1 MPRHYIHFHQGYDIN
16 KGGTIGYNSILLDS
30 FRCYN
35 KNFKTNNGIECAFI
49 YPNIKPTERLN
60 NELLRDIIDLRFQYT
75 QEYKNEKINNNLIK
89 IRKNWFKEILPLELY
104 SKINTHEISS
114 IHIHGAY
121 NFLPIYNSLA
131 KMGVDSKVL
140 KILTTHNPFKPEVED
155 LELSNQNNTLNQNM
169 IDMLSFFFK
178 ERDYWAFRLADTLI
192 FPSEYSIEGY
202 YETWPEFKDIIK
214 NKKIFFTTTGTKEKK
229 SNTTKK
235 IKRKE
240 LNIPN
245 NAKVFLYLGRFI
257 KIRGYDLLIEAAKH
271 ILKKEDNIYFVVV
284 GENREKVMN
293 HKNWIQ
299 IPFTDSPGDFI
310 NMADACLCPNRGS
323 LFDLSMIEIL
333 SLAKPI
339 ICAKVGGYKFLE
351 NKTSGVIYFEKE
363 NIFDFINAIEKFLT
377 LNQINIDKM
386 GQENRKLYDTE
397 LNLENFQ
404 RNYCNTIDEI
414 YDYFKISSNNYS
426 FADKTHLFPL
436 EKEVKNIPI
445 IKKEQKTP
453 IIDSV
458 VQKVNNVIPVENQK
472 IKNRKIRK
480 LVYSPNLFF
489 RDMLINIK
497 NNKKLKKLKHNPK
510 RFFKDF
516 AINLINKIFR

>member
-1 MPRHYIHFHQGYDIN
+1 MLRHYIHFHQGYDTN
-16 KGGTIGYNSILLDS
+16 KGGTVGYNSILLNS
-30 FRCYN
+30 FRNYN
-35 KNFKTNNGIECAFI
+35 KNFKTRNGIECCFL
-49 YPNIKPTERLN
+49 YPDIGPTERLN
-60 NELLRDIIDLRFQYT
+60 NDILNNIIDLRFGYT
-75 QEYKNEKINNNLIK
+75 QEYKNENISDNLIK

-104 SKINTHEISS
+104 SKVNTHEISS

-155 LELSNQNNTLNQNM
+155 LELSNRNNTLNQNM
-169 IDMLSFFFK
+169 IDMLRFFFK
-178 ERDYWAFRLADTLI
+178 ERDYWAFRLADALI

-214 NKKIFFTTTGTKEKK
+214 NKKIFFTTTGTKEKE
-229 SNTTKK
+229 SSTTKEK
-235 IKRKE
+235 KRKE

-257 KIRGYDLLIEAAKH
+257 KIRGYDLLIETAKH
-271 ILKKEDNIYFVVV
+271 ILKKENNIYFVVV
-284 GENREKVMN
+284 GENREKVIS

-333 SLAKPI
+333 SLSKPL

-351 NKTSGVIYFEKE
+351 KKTSGVIYFEKE
-363 NIFDFINAIEKFLT
+363 NIFDFVSAIEKFLT
-377 LNQINIDKM
+377 LNQIEIDKM

-397 LNLENFQ
+397 LNLESFQ
-404 RNYCNTIDEI
+404 KNYCNTIDEI
-414 YDYFKISSNNYS
+414 YDYFKISSNSYS

-436 EKEVKNIPI
+436 EKELQNIPL
-445 IKKEQKTP
+445 IKKEQITHKTNP
-453 IIDSV
+453 IV
-458 VQKVNNVIPVENQK
+458 PVNLKNQRVE
-472 IKNRKIRK
+472 IKNKKIRK
-480 LVYSPNLFF
+480 LVYSPKLFF
-489 RDMLINIK
+489 KDMLINIK
-497 NNKKLKKLKHNPK
+497 NSKKIKKLKYNPK
-510 RFFKDF
+510 GFFRDF
-516 AINLINKIFR
+516 AINLINKIFK